1 MSWMA
6 KLYETYEKGLTLD
19 LPFEKRLM
27 PVSHTLQ
34 NAHVNIVIDES
45 GNFRRA
51 AVLDKTQII
60 LPATEASAGRA
71 GIEPP
76 PHPLSDKIQYVAKD
90 YGEYGGSKRAFF
102 EAYEK
107 QLAKWCAS
115 SFAHPKACA
124 VHVYISKGR
133 VIADLIEHGILHVEN
148 NQLLTKWPFEITAER
163 PEPPIFKVLP
173 KKEGRIE
180 PGDALVCWSVE
191 DKEEAGSKT
200 WEDQSLQQ
208 SWVDFDASSE
218 GGIGLCYI
226 SAEEKKIAVNHPAKL
241 RHTGDKAKLVSSND
255 GFGFTYR
262 GRFTDWSQAAGIS
275 FDVTQKAHNALRWLI
290 SRQGYRN
297 GDQVYVSWAVS
308 GKEIPETLQD
318 SYSLSENPSFEKE
331 EESEEKQQKVQEFD
345 HSVGMGQQFAIQFK
359 HYLAGYRNKLEPNEQ
374 IVVMGLDSATPG
386 RMGIIY
392 YRELLA
398 SEFLKR
404 LESWHLE
411 FAWPQRHTKELDDP
425 KGKKKKIHKVIWPV
439 SSPVPRAIAEAAY
452 GDVLK
457 SNDTLKK
464 SVIERILP
472 CIVDGVPFPED
483 LMQCAVRRASNRNNC
498 EHWEWERNL
507 GVACSLFKGFHVRHP
522 DITKRSEYAM
532 GLERERA
539 TRDYL
544 YGRLLAVAEKIEE
557 IALSVGS
564 ENRPTNAAR
573 LMQRFADRP
582 CSTWRTIMMNLQP
595 YMQRL
600 QGSRAGFLTNMKK
613 EMDEIISA
621 FSPEDFT
628 IDQQLSGEFLLGY
641 HCQRQ
646 ELRKKKD
653 DGAVSPEES
662 NGNNDENE

>member
-6 KLYETYEKGLTLD
+6 TLYETYEKGLSIDQSSLD
-19 LPFEKRLM
+19 FEKRLM

-34 NAHVNIVIDES
+34 NAHINIVIDGQ

-51 AVLDKTQII
+51 EVLDKTQIV
-60 LPATEASAGRA
+60 LPATEASAGRC

-90 YGEYGGSKRAFF
+90 YSEYGGNKRSFF

-107 QLAKWCAS
+107 QLAEWCS
-115 SFAHPKACA
+115 SPFAHSKAC
-124 VHVYISKGR
+124 VVYSYISKGQ
-133 VIADLIEHGILHVEN
+133 VVADLIEYGIINIDQHGK
-148 NQLLTKWPFEITAER
+148 LLTQWTVEGQ
-163 PEPPIFKVLP
+163 PEPPIFKTLP
-173 KKEGRIE
+173 KKQGEIE
-180 PGDALVCWSVE
+180 IGDALICWSVE
-191 DKEEAGSKT
+191 DGEEEGSKT

-208 SWVDFDASSE
+208 SWIDFNASAES
-218 GGIGLCYI
+218 GTGLCYI
-226 SAEEKKIAVNHPAKL
+226 SSEEKKIAVNHPAKL

-255 GFGFTYR
+255 SAGFTFR
-262 GRFTDWSQAAGIS
+262 GRFLDWSQAAGVS

-297 GDQVYVSWAVS
+297 GDQVYVAWAVS
-308 GKEIPETLQD
+308 GKEIPEPLQD
-318 SYSLSENPSFEKE
+318 TYAMISADAPFE
-331 EESEEKQQKVQEFD
+331 EEEPKGQPEQQIGRTPNLGQSFAVQLKNR
-345 HSVGMGQQFAIQFK
+345 I
-359 HYLAGYRNKLEPNEQ
+359 AGYGKKLEPNEN

-386 RMGIIY
+386 RMGITY

-398 SEFLKR
+398 SEFLER
-404 LESWHLE
+404 LEHWHLE

-425 KGKKKKIHKVIWPV
+425 KGKKKKINKVIWPV

-507 GVACSLFKGFHVRHP
+507 GVACALFKGFHARHP

-532 GLERERA
+532 GLERERT
-539 TRDYL
+539 TREYL
-544 YGRLLAVAEKIEE
+544 YGRLLAVAERIEATALR
-557 IALSVGS
+557 IAD
-564 ENRPTNAAR
+564 EKRPTNAAR
-573 LMQRFADRP
+573 LMQRFSDRP
-582 CSTWRTIMMNLQP
+582 FSTWRIIEPSLQP
-595 YMQRL
+595 YMQRI
-600 QGSRAGFLTNMKK
+600 QRSNEKWTGGFLTNRMQ
-613 EMDEIISA
+613 EFDEINSL
-621 FSPEDFT
+621 FLTDDF
-628 IDQQLSGEFLLGY
+628 IKDEPLNGEFLLGY
-641 HCQRQ
+641 HCQRYDF
-646 ELRKKKD
+646 RKKKD
-653 DGAVSPEES
+653 DGILPDE
-662 NGNNDENE
+662 NNDNE